1 MTTGGERHTVVV
13 GGIWV
18 LLQLRGRKQNMRL
31 PINLKKHSV
40 GVEPTGEG
48 DGGGTSMQ
56 FW

>member
-1 MTTGGERHTVVV
+1 MTIGGERHTVVA